1 MRGARKERNLRMEP
15 EAKERLGT
23 KWTCYS
29 CGIKFYDLK
38 KPEPT
43 CPKCQADQ
51 RESPAPEKKPTRAK
65 RATKKKKTTRKKTT
79 ARKARVSLAA
89 LDDDNETIVKPDE
102 DKVKPIDE
110 IDPSEAVS
118 EVAADE

>member
-1 MRGARKERNLRMEP
+1 MRGGAEGATLRMEP

-38 KPEPT
+38 KPEPM

-51 RESPAPEKKPTRAK
+51 RESPVLEKKPARAK
-65 RATKKKKTTRKKTT
+65 RATKKKKTARKKTT
-79 ARKARVSLAA
+79 ARKARASLAA
-89 LDDDNETIVKPDE
+89 LDDDNETTVKPDE

-110 IDPSEAVS
+110 IDPSEAAS
-118 EVAADE
+118 EVAGDE